1 MPWVRCASGNVF
13 EQMTENEIKNIL
25 NDIKYRRKIKTLPEA
40 QRTQGIEFITQ
51 IIFMTEINLISS
63 YLKEKKGISD
73 SNTVAED
80 ENVPFLFSKIDVK
93 LEDF

>member
-1 MPWVRCASGNVF
+1 MQKKTW
-13 EQMTENEIKNIL
+13 QT
-25 NDIKYRRKIKTLPEA
+25 DKTLPEA

-73 SNTVAED
+73 SNIF
-80 ENVPFLFSKIDVK
+80 NQSHSKCITDSKHRKNYNSCPLSHLIVG
-93 LEDF
+93 

>member
-1 MPWVRCASGNVF
+1 MVLQAH
-13 EQMTENEIKNIL
+13 L
-25 NDIKYRRKIKTLPEA
+25 KTLPEA

-73 SNTVAED
+73 SNMF
-80 ENVPFLFSKIDVK
+80 NQSHSKCITNSK
-93 LEDF
+93 KEKK